1 MLVCLCV
8 VYFAGADVS
17 GEVVRVGP
25 GVTTFVP
32 GDKVVSCTGR
42 VYSFSDFVGSAVYFQ
57 CDGKS
62 ICAACLK
69 ATCHLVQD
77 NPNT

>member
-1 MLVCLCV
+1 MLACLCV
-8 VYFAGADVS
+8 IYFAGADVS

-42 VYSFSDFVGSAVYFQ
+42 VCYSISDFVG
-57 CDGKS
+57 
-62 ICAACLK
+62 
-69 ATCHLVQD
+69 
-77 NPNT
+77 